1 MDLIDLTDE
10 ELSGVD
16 ARLTPEVREVLTI
29 DGAVASVQRAVEP
42 RACGLRSNAHVS
54 MPQVPLTRSGHVRG
68 YVDKH

>member
-29 DGAVASVQRAVEP
+29 DGAVASRATRGGTAGVRVAEQRARVDAASTAHAEWA
-42 RACGLRSNAHVS
+42 RAG
-54 MPQVPLTRSGHVRG
+54 VRR
-68 YVDKH
+68 